1 MVQAAIT
8 ERKNIYIKAATYIL
22 VEMPRSAGLKCLK
35 VLDLNLKSKPCHLF
49 LSILGTY
56 ARSCVFLEHIF
67 KTFLMATSTRKY
79 LTQANV

>member
-8 ERKNIYIKAATYIL
+8 ERKNIYLKATTYIL

-35 VLDLNLKSKPCHLF
+35 VLDLKSKPCHLF